1 MKKEVKSEKQIREEV
16 RAEFERENEI
26 KEKARQELLE
36 EQKRAEL
43 AELRG
48 RNAKRGVG
56 RVILSI
62 IFIAVFLFVLFET
75 VMGVLD
81 MQRLNND
88 EEPVWYI
95 DSNTEVVEEKTITK
109 YNLGLYTINKVV
121 DSQGTKIILKPF
133 FL

>member
-43 AELRG
+43 AELRS

-56 RVILSI
+56 RIILSI

-121 DSQGTKIILKPF
+121 DSQGAKIILKPF

>member
-43 AELRG
+43 AELRS
-48 RNAKRGVG
+48 RNAKRGAG
-56 RVILSI
+56 RIILSI

-121 DSQGTKIILKPF
+121 DSQGTKIVLKPF